1 MRDAQ
6 MNLIKLSLIHSLLTG
21 SSRENAV
28 VGRGMS
34 VSKSYCV
41 SGRWSTW
48 PSHLTLPLQWTAT
61 YCLPFPAQVGT
72 HLSNTEGELRERAE
86 IVQALNNMQAFQ
98 WARLYEADTTSGQG
112 RLREITRGL
121 MSAEKIRKSATLEL
135 RKLSSSLWGA
145 FNWGAWEA
153 LCLLCV
159 ASVPHDSSRPCS
171 AQKT

>member
-121 MSAEKIRKSATLEL
+121 MSAEKISNPGIAQTLL
-135 RKLSSSLWGA
+135 KFVGRFQLG
-145 FNWGAWEA
+145 
-153 LCLLCV
+153 CLGGIVFTVCCQC
-159 ASVPHDSSRPCS
+159 AS
-171 AQKT
+171 